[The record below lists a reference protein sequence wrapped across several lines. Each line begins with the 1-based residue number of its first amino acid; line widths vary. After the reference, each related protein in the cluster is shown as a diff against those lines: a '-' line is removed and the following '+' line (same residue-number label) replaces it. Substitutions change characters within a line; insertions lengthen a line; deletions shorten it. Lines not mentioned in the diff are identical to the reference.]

1 MNLLYLAHRIPYP
14 PDKGDKIRSFHQVR
28 GLSERHTIHLVT
40 FADAREDLAHAAA
53 MRRYCRSVEVVY
65 RNPRTALLRA
75 GLAVLTG
82 DSLSAAAFH
91 SGTLQRAVEKLL
103 ATERIDAAIVF
114 SSAMAQYLPYPPPI
128 PLILDMVDVDSE
140 KWRRYGET
148 LGPPRS
154 WIYQLEGTRLAS
166 FEDRW
171 GNASDRCVVAARAE
185 AVLLEGRLRTPVSVL
200 TNGVDLEYL
209 RPAEP
214 AEAREGGPD
223 LVFVGMMD
231 YFPNEDAVTYFASQV
246 LPLVR
251 SSVAGTT
258 FTIVGRNP
266 TSRVRSL
273 SRLPGV
279 RVTGAVP
286 DVRPHVAAAA
296 LSVAPFRIARGI
308 QNKVLEA
315 MAMARPVVGT
325 ALGFQGL
332 SATVSDGIH
341 IADDSEGMAREIV
354 ALLNHPEVARERGRR
369 ARAYV
374 ERAHRWDA
382 HVAALES
389 MLEEARS
396 ERDTRAPGASVGGD
410 LPAATGA

>member
-1 MNLLYLAHRIPYP
+1 MNLIYLAHRIPYP

-28 GLSERHTIHLVT
+28 GLSERNDVHLIT
-40 FADAREDLAHAAA
+40 FADTREDLRHADS
-53 MRRYCRSVEVVY
+53 MRRYCRSVEIVY

-75 GLAVLTG
+75 GFAVLTG
-82 DSLSAAAFH
+82 ESLSVAAFH
-91 SGTLQRAVEKLL
+91 SRALGRAVEKLL
-103 ATERIDAAIVF
+103 ETGSIDAAIVF
-114 SSAMAQYLPYPPPI
+114 SSAMAQYLPYPPSI
-128 PLILDMVDVDSE
+128 PVILDMVDVDSD
-140 KWRRYGET
+140 KWRSYAST
-148 LGPPRS
+148 QPPPRS
-154 WIYQLEGTRLAS
+154 WVYGLEGKRLAS

-185 AVLLEGRLRTPVSVL
+185 ADLLEGRIRSPVTVL

-209 RPAEP
+209 RPADP
-214 AEAREGGPD
+214 VDSRERGPE

-231 YFPNEDAVTYFASQV
+231 YFPNEDAVTHFAHEV

-251 SSVAGTT
+251 SAMPGTT

-266 TSRVRSL
+266 TSRVRGL
-273 SRLPGV
+273 ARVPGV

-286 DVRPHVAAAA
+286 DVRPYVASASV
-296 LSVAPFRIARGI
+296 SVAPFRIARGI

-332 SATVSDGIH
+332 SATPSDGIR
-341 IADDSEGMAREIV
+341 IADDPEGMAREIV
-354 ALLNHPEVARERGRR
+354 AILTDPGTARDLGRR

-374 ERAHRWDA
+374 ERAHRWEA
-382 HVAALES
+382 HVATLES
-389 MLEEARS
+389 MLDEVRSVRATREA
-396 ERDTRAPGASVGGD
+396 APAGGD
-410 LPAATGA
+410 LPAATRA